1 MVRAAAARVL
11 LSAAVLVT
19 ATGCSAGTPTVRIS
33 AATPT
38 ATAPIGASASP
49 APSSAPPVI
58 ATETSFF
65 SVPTTS
71 PVAMSVFDW
80 AGQVISRATAS
91 VPLGCC
97 TVEQSPDGS
106 RLEVATSDGSV
117 C

>member
-1 MVRAAAARVL
+1 
-11 LSAAVLVT
+11 
-19 ATGCSAGTPTVRIS
+19 
-33 AATPT
+33 
-38 ATAPIGASASP
+38 
-49 APSSAPPVI
+49 
-58 ATETSFF
+58 
-65 SVPTTS
+65 
-71 PVAMSVFDW
+71 VAMSVFDW